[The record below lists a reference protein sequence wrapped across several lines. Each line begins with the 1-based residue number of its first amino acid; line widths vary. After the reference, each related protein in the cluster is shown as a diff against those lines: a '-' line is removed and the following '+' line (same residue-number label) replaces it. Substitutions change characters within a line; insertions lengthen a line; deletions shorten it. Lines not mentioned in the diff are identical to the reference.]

1 MGRVGANAKSPPT
14 FHGLSPASFTVNR
27 PGNLVLTLAIKRAGR
42 ILRAVESARTMPS
55 DTPSI
60 AEASSER
67 VSLPAPV
74 AERLVRSELI
84 PRGSVNVISVRAV
97 KAWAGEWWAQKR
109 ADVWTYV
116 ERKLGEHLDRQD
128 MRARIS
134 DSEFLIAMNNDN
146 GLAAQ
151 ATSVKILE
159 DVLTHLL
166 GAADVADLRVR
177 SVIGVE
183 GGHAVCTPVDAAVVL
198 AARARRDSARSP
210 VRISVDPADEA
221 RRTPVAFTTAGGA
234 ALRVDFTLEHVI
246 SLRRNVTTAVRVEPM
261 VTHLASGR
269 QASSRALTKLSDRDV
284 AFIDESTLKYASV
297 FARSAQ
303 GPATPELILPAS
315 FRTLGTQRGRDLLT
329 GTAGLSLSLLRGG
342 VMIELVDITRGT
354 PAGRLLEVVGLL
366 RALTPGVLAR
376 VPPDKAA
383 LRVLRDARLAGLTLD
398 ASDLAGAA
406 NNIAMDIMAFGRDA
420 RGLAPMTIL
429 QGLPQDGYFAAAE
442 TAGLTHA
449 GLRAVYPLSRQ
460 AAA

>member
-1 MGRVGANAKSPPT
+1 MPFDTPP
-14 FHGLSPASFTVNR
+14 
-27 PGNLVLTLAIKRAGR
+27 
-42 ILRAVESARTMPS
+42 PS
-55 DTPSI
+55 DAT
-60 AEASSER
+60 ER
-67 VSLPAPV
+67 VALPGPV
-74 AERLVRSELI
+74 LQRLTGNDLVA
-84 PRGSVNVISVRAV
+84 RGSVNVISI
-97 KAWAGEWWAQKR
+97 KAIRQWAGEWWSQKR
-109 ADVWTYV
+109 GDVWTYV
-116 ERKLGEHLDRQD
+116 ELKLNEHLDRQD

-134 DSEFLIAMNNDN
+134 DSEFLIAMNNDQ

-166 GAADVADLRVR
+166 GAASPMDLGIR

-183 GGHAVCTPVDAAVVL
+183 GGEAVCKPIDASVIL

-210 VRISVDPADEA
+210 VRVSVDPADES

-234 ALRVDFTLEHVI
+234 ALRVDFTLEHVV

-269 QASSRALTKLSDRDV
+269 QASARALTKLSDRDV
-284 AFIDESTLKYASV
+284 AFIDESTLKYAAV

-303 GPATPELILPAS
+303 GPNTPELILPAS

-329 GTAGLSLSLLRGG
+329 GTAGLSLALLRGG
-342 VMIELVDITRGT
+342 VQIELVDITRGT

-366 RALTPGVLAR
+366 RALTRGVIAR
-376 VPPDKAA
+376 VPPDKEA
-383 LRVLRDARLAGLTLD
+383 LRVLRDARLAGLALD
-398 ASDLAGAA
+398 ASDLSGEAA
-406 NNIAMDIMAFGRDA
+406 KIAMDIMAFGRDA
-420 RGLAPMTIL
+420 KGLAPMTIL
-429 QGLPQDGYFAAAE
+429 QGLPQEGYFAAAD

-449 GLRAVYPLSRQ
+449 SLRANYPLAKQ

>member
-1 MGRVGANAKSPPT
+1 MP
-14 FHGLSPASFTVNR
+14 LD
-27 PGNLVLTLAIKRAGR
+27 TL
-42 ILRAVESARTMPS
+42 PS
-55 DTPSI
+55 SDAT
-60 AEASSER
+60 ER
-67 VSLPAPV
+67 VALPGPV
-74 AERLVRSELI
+74 AQRLTGSELVA
-84 PRGSVNVISVRAV
+84 RGSVNVISI
-97 KAWAGEWWAQKR
+97 KAIRKWAGDWWSEKR
-109 ADVWTYV
+109 GDVWTYV
-116 ERKLGEHLDRQD
+116 ELKLNEHLDRND

-134 DSEFLIAMNNDN
+134 DSEFLIAMNNDQ

-151 ATSVKILE
+151 ATSVRILE

-166 GAADVADLRVR
+166 GNAAAKDLGIRTG
-177 SVIGVE
+177 IGLE
-183 GGHAVCTPVDAAVVL
+183 GGEAVCKPIDPAVIL

-210 VRISVDPADEA
+210 VRIEVDPADEA

-234 ALRVDFTLEHVI
+234 ALRVDFTLEHVV
-246 SLRRNVTTAVRVEPM
+246 SLRRNITTAIRVEPM

-269 QASSRALTKLSDRDV
+269 QAAARALTKLSDRDV
-284 AFIDESTLKYASV
+284 AFIDETTLKYASV

-303 GPATPELILPAS
+303 GHNAPELILPAS

-342 VMIELVDITRGT
+342 VMIELVDVTRGT

-366 RALTPGVLAR
+366 RALTRGVIAR
-376 VPPDKAA
+376 VPPDKEA

-398 ASDLAGAA
+398 ASDLSGEAGK
-406 NNIAMDIMAFGRDA
+406 IAMEMMAFGRDA

-449 GLRAVYPLSRQ
+449 ALRANYPLAKK

>member
-1 MGRVGANAKSPPT
+1 VAN
-14 FHGLSPASFTVNR
+14 G
-27 PGNLVLTLAIKRAGR
+27 TLGVF
-42 ILRAVESARTMPS
+42 LNSARPQKHTSLMPFDTPPPS
-55 DTPSI
+55 DAT
-60 AEASSER
+60 ER
-67 VSLPAPV
+67 VALPGPV
-74 AERLVRSELI
+74 LQRLTGNDLVA
-84 PRGSVNVISVRAV
+84 RGSVNVISI
-97 KAWAGEWWAQKR
+97 KAIRQWAGEWWSQKR
-109 ADVWTYV
+109 GDVWTYV
-116 ERKLGEHLDRQD
+116 ELKLNEHLDRQD

-134 DSEFLIAMNNDN
+134 DSEFLIAMNNDQ

-166 GAADVADLRVR
+166 GAASPMDLGIR

-183 GGHAVCTPVDAAVVL
+183 GGEAVCKPIDAAVIL

-210 VRISVDPADEA
+210 VRVSVDPADES

-234 ALRVDFTLEHVI
+234 ALRVDFTLEHVV

-269 QASSRALTKLSDRDV
+269 QASARALTKLSDRDV
-284 AFIDESTLKYASV
+284 AFIDESTLKYAAV

-303 GPATPELILPAS
+303 GPNTPELILPAS

-329 GTAGLSLSLLRGG
+329 GTAGLSLALLRGG
-342 VMIELVDITRGT
+342 IQIELVDITRGT

-366 RALTPGVLAR
+366 RALTRGVIAR
-376 VPPDKAA
+376 VPPDKEA
-383 LRVLRDARLAGLTLD
+383 LRVLRDARLAGLALD
-398 ASDLAGAA
+398 ASDLSGEAGK
-406 NNIAMDIMAFGRDA
+406 IAMDIMAFGRDA
-420 RGLAPMTIL
+420 KGLAPMTIL
-429 QGLPQDGYFAAAE
+429 QGLPQEGYFAAAE

-449 GLRAVYPLSRQ
+449 SLRANYPLAKQ

>member
-1 MGRVGANAKSPPT
+1 
-14 FHGLSPASFTVNR
+14 
-27 PGNLVLTLAIKRAGR
+27 
-42 ILRAVESARTMPS
+42 MPF
-55 DTPSI
+55 DTSTDD
-60 AEASSER
+60 ATER
-67 VSLPAPV
+67 VALPAPV
-74 AERLVRSELI
+74 AQRLSGSELVA
-84 PRGSVNVISVRAV
+84 RGSVNVISIKAIR
-97 KAWAGEWWAQKR
+97 AWAGEWWSQKR

-116 ERKLGEHLDRQD
+116 ELKLNEHLDRQD

-134 DSEFLIAMNNDN
+134 DSEFLVAMNNDH

-166 GAADVADLRVR
+166 GVASPGDLGIR

-183 GGHAVCTPVDAAVVL
+183 GGQAVCRRVDPFVVL

-210 VRISVDPADEA
+210 VRVTVEPSDEA

-234 ALRVDFTLEHVI
+234 ALRVDFTLEHVV
-246 SLRRNVTTAVRVEPM
+246 SLRRDITTAVRLEPM

-269 QASSRALTKLSDRDV
+269 QASARALTKLSDRDV
-284 AFIDESTLKYASV
+284 AFIDEATLKYAAV
-297 FARSAQ
+297 FARSVQ
-303 GPATPELILPAS
+303 GPDTPELILPAS

-342 VMIELVDITRGT
+342 VMIELVDVTRGT

-366 RALTPGVLAR
+366 RALTRGVIAR
-376 VPPDKAA
+376 VPPDKEA
-383 LRVLRDARLAGLTLD
+383 LRVLKDARLAGLALD
-398 ASDLAGAA
+398 ASDLTGEAARIAG
-406 NNIAMDIMAFGRDA
+406 DIMAFGRDA

-449 GLRAVYPLSRQ
+449 SLRATYPLAKR

>member
-1 MGRVGANAKSPPT
+1 VLQRLT
-14 FHGLSPASFTVNR
+14 
-27 PGNLVLTLAIKRAGR
+27 GNDLVA
-42 ILRAVESARTMPS
+42 
-55 DTPSI
+55 
-60 AEASSER
+60 
-67 VSLPAPV
+67 
-74 AERLVRSELI
+74 
-84 PRGSVNVISVRAV
+84 RGSVNVISI
-97 KAWAGEWWAQKR
+97 KAIRQWAGEWWSQKR
-109 ADVWTYV
+109 GDVWTYV
-116 ERKLGEHLDRQD
+116 ELKLNEHLDRLD

-134 DSEFLIAMNNDN
+134 DSEFLIAMNNDQ

-151 ATSVKILE
+151 ATSVRILE

-166 GAADVADLRVR
+166 GAASPMDLGIR

-183 GGHAVCTPVDAAVVL
+183 GGEAVCRPIDASVVL

-210 VRISVDPADEA
+210 VRVAVDPADET

-246 SLRRNVTTAVRVEPM
+246 NLRRNVTTAVRIEPM

-269 QASSRALTKLSDRDV
+269 QASARALTKLSDRDV
-284 AFIDESTLKYASV
+284 AFIDESTLKYAAV

-303 GPATPELILPAS
+303 GPNTPELILPAS

-329 GTAGLSLSLLRGG
+329 GTAGLSLGLLRGG
-342 VMIELVDITRGT
+342 IQIELVDITRGT

-366 RALTPGVLAR
+366 RALTRGVIAR
-376 VPPDKAA
+376 VPPDKEA
-383 LRVLRDARLAGLTLD
+383 LRVLRDARLAGLALD
-398 ASDLAGAA
+398 ASDLSGEAA
-406 NNIAMDIMAFGRDA
+406 KIAMDIMAFGRDA

-429 QGLPQDGYFAAAE
+429 QGLPQEGYFAAAE

-449 GLRAVYPLSRQ
+449 SLRANYPLAKQ